1 MKQAIL
7 LLVIVICLAGPVF
20 ADRLYTWGSPEP
32 ISLNATTK
40 TLHAFEGTD
49 FKFNPNGSF
58 DIIKNGVKYGT
69 VFFGLS
75 GTYQGTAYKR
85 LVSDFNWT
93 VQVLEN
99 SPEKISVRAYNN
111 YPAFQWWVD
120 LNIGKYEYFK
130 VSHTIKN
137 NMAKQ
142 VTNAKLWYVVVID
155 QNTLPFALYQKSDCL
170 DANCAFV
177 YDYSTD
183 KSYTS
188 LDTNFAQYYNKVSFL
203 TAGQKPISARFL
215 FADIIKNGFF
225 ITNAFFGNL
234 SHLDVFLPDANG
246 FALAFSKGAQT
257 IPSGATVVIDPTV
270 TAADALE
277 GHIQYQGASYK
288 AVDATSIIAGHLGA
302 SSKYNWYRP
311 ILSFDITG
319 LGVVNDANLYLA
331 YASKAIVSE
340 TCTFDLNSITT
351 IGAAIDSA
359 DWATTTFETTKNN
372 WFDQTIAANIS
383 NPVISAWNG
392 AVGASRTYVDF
403 RIGMD
408 NEPTYTGT
416 SNDCQVTFTDIGN
429 AGAQSYISYMPAIS
443 VDVNYPENGQS
454 IYSNTTIDVNFNV
467 ISLVTAPSILFDVN
481 YSSSQTEGTGTVIIN
496 DGNVASTPGLR
507 CDSNT
512 LTTQQRCTYR
522 WPQSLVSGNYY
533 ILIKAVSSD
542 GNTSFSAGASTF
554 TIILVPLTVNVYY
567 PEDREYLQN
576 GAFTDINFIL
586 TSSYFAP
593 SILID
598 INYSTKKTD
607 GTGTIIINDGNV
619 ALTPNLFCDS
629 NTITSNTTCTYR
641 DWNISASGEYNYYIL
656 IKAVSSD
663 GNTSFS
669 NSYEYFTVGQTCTG
683 EWKWGS
689 IGPVNGLWAPY
700 PKTFNDEI
708 YFGFSNQTDINGI
721 ANCDNICKYNDDKNV
736 WSSIGPLSAGIDSM
750 VVYNDV
756 NLYFAGDFKDANGI
770 ADSNRFAKW
779 RDINAWAKV
788 SGATTSNGFDD
799 MVIYDENIFVLGS
812 FSNFAGVTGANNI
825 IRLSNTLWS
834 RVGASASLNQQTYSG
849 IVYHKKL
856 YVGGNFTKGGG
867 INDAN
872 RIIVWDNYTNQWGT
886 IGPLNAAV
894 NEVLVYSDELWVAG
908 EFTDGNGISSCDYLC
923 VYSDNTKSW
932 RSVGAMPGEVDT
944 MGVFNNRV
952 WVSGSWKDANGISSC
967 DGLCAWTGTNWDGTQ
982 GPLNSGGALAY
993 GMELYHNKYYFI
1005 GGFTDQNGNANAD
1018 GITYLYCNPTTVAPP
1033 VSTYDFTV
1041 AFPSNCTG
1049 LQGKSTAGN
1058 GACDRCWA
1066 QPTDS
1071 LPPIDS
1077 SDLNCQGQ
1085 NVGSGI
1091 PFLLFDFTGSATTYD
1106 LNMDLNVAPTTGLSA
1121 LVKCDSGDSTGAVT
1135 LTASPQVVCDGIAG
1149 DHNIFMWLKFTNYS
1163 VANGLFSTRR
1173 ADVNASA

>member
-49 FKFNPNGSF
+49 FKFNSNGSF

-215 FADIIKNGFF
+215 FADLIKNGFF

-302 SSKYNWYRP
+302 SGKYNWYRP

-319 LGVVNDANLYLA
+319 LGVVKDANLYLA

-392 AVGASRTYVDF
+392 AVGASRAYIDF

-429 AGAQSYISYMPAIS
+429 AGAQSYISYTLPIS
-443 VDVNYPENGQS
+443 VNVVYPNEYICLKSG
-454 IYSNTTIDVNFNV
+454 YTLDLNFTV
-467 ISLVTAPSILFDVN
+467 ISFYSAPSLLFDIN
-481 YSSSQTEGTGTVIIN
+481 YSTSSAEGTGVVVLN
-496 DGNVASTPGLR
+496 DANVASTTGFK

-512 LTTQQRCTYR
+512 LTTPQICTY
-522 WPQSLVSGNYY
+522 SLNTTGLSNGNYY
-533 ILIKAVSSD
+533 LLVKGISPD
-542 GNTSFSAGASTF
+542 NNTSFDSGTDVFEITDASIGAYKWKS
-554 TIILVPLTVNVYY
+554 I
-567 PEDREYLQN
+567 
-576 GAFTDINFIL
+576 GAL
-586 TSSYFAP
+586 P
-593 SILID
+593 
-598 INYSTKKTD
+598 
-607 GTGTIIINDGNV
+607 
-619 ALTPNLFCDS
+619 
-629 NTITSNTTCTYR
+629 
-641 DWNISASGEYNYYIL
+641 ASGGFNVIALDANTL
-656 IKAVSSD
+656 IIGGNFLDANGIGSADYLIAYHLNTKIWQSVGPLPTSPDSLLTIDANKFVVGD
-663 GNTSFS
+663 G
-669 NSYEYFTVGQTCTG
+669 Q
-683 EWKWGS
+683 
-689 IGPVNGLWAPY
+689 
-700 PKTFNDEI
+700 
-708 YFGFSNQTDINGI
+708 DINGI
-721 ANCDNICKYNDDKNV
+721 AAADYLAMYNFSTNKWTPLNSTWNSTPPPSVNDSVLVDANRMVVVGTFSDLNGIKDLNNV
-736 WSSIGPLSAGIDSM
+736 AIFNFNTNTWSSIGGIGSPLIGTIYSVGKI
-750 VVYNDV
+750 
-756 NLYFAGDFKDANGI
+756 
-770 ADSNRFAKW
+770 DSNR
-779 RDINAWAKV
+779 
-788 SGATTSNGFDD
+788 
-799 MVIYDENIFVLGS
+799 
-812 FSNFAGVTGANNI
+812 I
-825 IRLSNTLWS
+825 II
-834 RVGASASLNQQTYSG
+834 SG
-849 IVYHKKL
+849 IMPD
-856 YVGGNFTKGGG
+856 
-867 INDAN
+867 I
-872 RIIVWDNYTNQWGT
+872 
-886 IGPLNAAV
+886 
-894 NEVLVYSDELWVAG
+894 
-908 EFTDGNGISSCDYLC
+908 NGISSA
-923 VYSDNTKSW
+923 DNLAMYNFSTNKWASIGRFSNVSYYA
-932 RSVGAMPGEVDT
+932 RSFDMVNSTTLV
-944 MGVFNNRV
+944 MGGTFL
-952 WVSGSWKDANGISSC
+952 DFNGISSA
-967 DGLCAWTGTNWDGTQ
+967 DDLAIYDFTTNKW
-982 GPLNSGGALAY
+982 SSIGGYNDVSNDIHTVKMLDSTHL
-993 GMELYHNKYYFI
+993 MI
-1005 GGFTDQNGNANAD
+1005 GGFFGDFNGVGCSRVCIYDFTTNKWSSIGGANDNVYEMALIESGKMAVTGYFSDMNGFSSAD
-1018 GITYLYCNPTTVAPP
+1018 GIAIYSDCTCFSSGAPP

-1041 AFPSNCTG
+1041 ALPASCIG